1 MKIRRLI
8 YCLVVTVAFLLV
20 SMNYGG
26 LIQSPIQREAVAGER
41 TKLYLVSTGPGD
53 ADLITVRGMKAIKD
67 ADLIVCSK
75 RSQEKFASY
84 LKGKEIFDTSR
95 FYKSS
100 RKDYKDLTEKE
111 LKERREEFRKR
122 RKEIEK
128 AVRQAIKKGKTAAIL
143 QGADPFI
150 YQGGGQACEQYD
162 DLNPVVIPGLS
173 SFNAANA
180 ALGRTV
186 TSGEHTH
193 SVILT
198 MPGWSK
204 RKEGPAHMDT
214 IESLATHRAT
224 MAIFMNRD
232 LKNLMARLSTYYPP
246 QTPIGIV
253 VYAGYK
259 EKERV
264 IKGTIETIVDKVG
277 SEKLPFEHLIYV
289 GDFLTNRY
297 DRSNKGK

>member
-1 MKIRRLI
+1 MKVKRLI
-8 YCLVVTVAFLLV
+8 YSLAAAALFLSV
-20 SMNYGG
+20 FMNYGG
-26 LIQSPIQREAVAGER
+26 LIQAPIQALAGEKAR
-41 TKLYLVSTGPGD
+41 LYLVSTGHGD
-53 ADLITVRGMKAIKD
+53 ADLITLRGLKAIED
-67 ADLIVCSK
+67 ADLIACSK
-75 RSQEKFASY
+75 RAQEKFASY
-84 LKGKEIFDTSR
+84 LKGKDILDTSR

-100 RKDYKDLTEKE
+100 RKDYKDLTEEE
-111 LKERREEFRKR
+111 LKSRRKESRKR
-122 RKEIEK
+122 RDEIAK
-128 AVRQAIKKGKTAAIL
+128 AVRQAIRKGKKVAVL

-150 YQGGGQACEQYD
+150 YSGGGRKCEQYA

-186 TSGEHTH
+186 TSGEDTH

-198 MPGWSK
+198 VP
-204 RKEGPAHMDT
+204 RQYREQRTVHMDT

-246 QTPIGIV
+246 QTPIAIV

-264 IKGTIETIVDKVG
+264 IKGTIETIVAKVG

-289 GDFLTNRY
+289 GNFLTNQY
-297 DRSNKGK
+297 DKL

>member
-1 MKIRRLI
+1 MI
-8 YCLVVTVAFLLV
+8 YCLVAMAVFLFV
-20 SMNYGG
+20 FINYGG
-26 LIQSPIQREAVAGER
+26 LVQAPIQGQAMAGEKAR
-41 TKLYLVSTGPGD
+41 LYLVSTGPGD
-53 ADLITVRGMKAIKD
+53 ADLITVRGMKAIAD

-75 RSQEKFASY
+75 RAREKFASY
-84 LKGKEIFDTSR
+84 LRGKEIFDTSR
-95 FYKSS
+95 FYKHS
-100 RKDYKDLTEKE
+100 RKNYKDLTEEE
-111 LKERREEFRKR
+111 LEKR
-122 RKEIEK
+122 RKESRKRRNKIAK

-150 YQGGGQACEQYD
+150 YQGGGRACEQYA

-173 SFNAANA
+173 SFNVANA

-186 TSGEHTH
+186 TSGEDTH

-198 MPGWSK
+198 MPEWSK
-204 RKEGPAHMDT
+204 RKKGSAHMDT

-264 IKGTIETIVDKVG
+264 IRGTIETIVDKVG
-277 SEKLPFEHLIYV
+277 DEKLPFEHLIYV
-289 GDFLTNRY
+289 GNFLTNQY
-297 DRSNKGK
+297 DKL